1 MSIQIETL
9 EYSNKSKNFCNK
21 LFLFIRNC
29 CIHASVNALTTPYI
43 LARSR
48 AKSINEMQR
57 RKRKVKAAQLLTT
70 HTKFM

>member
-1 MSIQIETL
+1 M
-9 EYSNKSKNFCNK
+9 
-21 LFLFIRNC
+21 
-29 CIHASVNALTTPYI
+29 HASVNALTTPYI